1 VKVGIVGSGMVGS
14 SAAYAIAM
22 TEAASEVIL
31 VDLNEKLAQAQAED
45 ILHATPFVS
54 PVRVVAGSYDQLR
67 EAGIVV
73 LCCGVGQR
81 PGETRLQLLERNA
94 AVFRQVVPQIVTAAP
109 EAVLVVASNPVD
121 VMTDVTA
128 RIAQLPPG
136 RVVGSGTI
144 LDTARFRTLVG
155 EHVGITPRSIH
166 AYVLGEHG
174 DTEVL
179 VWSSI
184 QIGGVAL
191 ASFAEQVGRPLT
203 ASVKAQIDERV
214 RRAAYRI
221 IDGKGATYYGIGAG
235 LARIVRAIRDD
246 EQAVLTLSAPG
257 VGGESLGNV
266 CLSLPRVL
274 GARGVK
280 ATLQAALSAAEE
292 AALQHS
298 ALMLQEAS
306 RALVEKL

>member
-1 VKVGIVGSGMVGS
+1 
-14 SAAYAIAM
+14 M
-22 TEAASEVIL
+22 TGTASEVIL

-45 ILHATPFVS
+45 ILHATPFAS
-54 PVRVVAGSYDQLR
+54 PVRVVAGRYEQLR
-67 EAGIVV
+67 GASVV
-73 LCCGVGQR
+73 ALCCGVGQR

-94 AVFRQVVPQIVTAAP
+94 AVFHQVIPQVVTAAP

-155 EHVGITPRSIH
+155 EHVGIAPRSIH

-203 ASVKAQIDERV
+203 DSVKAQIDERV

-235 LARIVRAIRDD
+235 IARMVRAIRDD

-257 VGGESLGNV
+257 VGVGMVGDV

-274 GARGVK
+274 GARGVE
-280 ATLQAALSAAEE
+280 ATLQAALSTEEE
-292 AALQHS
+292 AALQRS
-298 ALMLQEAS
+298 ALILQEATS
-306 RALVEKL
+306 ALVKKL

>member
-1 VKVGIVGSGMVGS
+1 MKVGIVGSGMVGG
-14 SAAYAIAM
+14 SAAYAVVM
-22 TEAASEVIL
+22 TGAAREVVL
-31 VDLNEKLAQAQAED
+31 VDLNEQLAQAQAED
-45 ILHATPFVS
+45 ILHATPFAS
-54 PVRVVAGSYDQLR
+54 SVRVLAGRYEQLGG
-67 EAGIVV
+67 AGVV
-73 LCCGVGQR
+73 LLCCGVGQR

-94 AVFRQVVPQIVTAAP
+94 AVFQQVIPRVVTAAP
-109 EAVLVVASNPVD
+109 EAVLVVAANPVD

-155 EHVGITPRSIH
+155 EHVGIAPRSIH

-191 ASFAEQVGRPLT
+191 TSFAEQVGRPLT
-203 ASVKAQIDERV
+203 DSVKASIDERV

-221 IDGKGATYYGIGAG
+221 IEGKGATYYGIGAG
-235 LARIVRAIRDD
+235 LARIVRVIRDD

-257 VGGESLGNV
+257 AGVGTVGDA

-274 GARGVK
+274 GARGVES
-280 ATLQAALSAAEE
+280 TLQAALSTEEE
-292 AALQHS
+292 AALQRS
-298 ALMLQEAS
+298 ALILQEAS
-306 RALVEKL
+306 SALAEKL